1 MELSDT
7 IRTIAGKNRGP
18 VSRTI
23 DGSFFEQGVIEQVF
37 GSGALMVNT
46 PSGVVMAKP
55 VTDEPFTA
63 GTRVWISSTADKAAW
78 LVHGAVR

>member
-1 MELSDT
+1 MELSDI
-7 IRTIAGKNRGP
+7 IRTIAGKKQGP

-23 DGSFFEQGVIEQVF
+23 AGSFFVQGVIEQVL
-37 GSGALMVNT
+37 GAGGIMVNT
-46 PSGVVMAKP
+46 PSGVVIAKP

-63 GTRVWISSTADKAAW
+63 GMRVWVSSTADKNTW